1 MFNSIIFNSGDNIMK
16 LLKLKKY
23 KKDITISIA
32 DMNEKKDIEKIKDKF
47 KDTKRVIYN
56 MGKLLMGKSI
66 NKEAVKYGLSL
77 GKKIK
82 AAKVNDKEFA
92 QKIISWGVNYITTQY
107 LHPFLIEN
115 EKEEPMKVKCNINY
129 LHNISECKIDDK
141 LLLKD
146 NEIYNIYYSTNIYNL
161 FDDIDENPIGYFK
174 YINTNY
180 NEKLYYTV
188 RYINFKKGNIKLL
201 VSNKIRKGKFNIILK
216 LKL

>member
-141 LLLKD
+141 LLLR
-146 NEIYNIYYSTNIYNL
+146 L
-161 FDDIDENPIGYFK
+161 
-174 YINTNY
+174 
-180 NEKLYYTV
+180 
-188 RYINFKKGNIKLL
+188 
-201 VSNKIRKGKFNIILK
+201 
-216 LKL
+216 